1 MTTRTH
7 LLHCGDC
14 TTLLPS
20 VGTETVDLA
29 ILDPPYFR
37 VLGEEWDRQWR
48 TEVEYREWA
57 STWIKEVCR
66 ATRLGGSIYLFGYV
80 NTLLQLVP
88 LFDGFDLRQQI
99 VVTKGLRSISG
110 RNTKPYKMF
119 PVTTEQIAFLVKD
132 SKPYIRKLLLK
143 RQKALGLTSK
153 QINERL
159 GMKSNGG
166 GVWSLY
172 TGENILA
179 QVPTRELW
187 EKLSRVLNMNVPYE
201 QVAMTFNLTKGL
213 TDVWDDIDFYSETR
227 IHRAQKP
234 LKLIWRLIEASTDVS
249 DTVLDPF
256 LGSGSTCVVA
266 EELGRRCIGI
276 ECDREMYVKLMAR
289 MDSKKALRCVP
300 PAK

>member
-1 MTTRTH
+1 MKTH
-7 LLHCGDC
+7 RVELADC
-14 TTLLPS
+14 SAFLPTVKTGS
-20 VGTETVDLA
+20 VDLS

-37 VLGEEWDRQWR
+37 VLGENWDRQWR

-57 STWIKEVCR
+57 SGWIREVCR
-66 ATRLGGSIYLFGYV
+66 VTRLGGCVYLFGYV

-119 PVTTEQIAFLVKD
+119 PVVTEHIAFLVKN
-132 SKPYIRKLLLK
+132 SKPYIRKLLLE
-143 RQKALGLTSK
+143 RQKVLGLTSK
-153 QINERL
+153 EINNRL

-187 EKLSRVLNMNVPYE
+187 EKLTDVLKLTVPYE
-201 QVAMTFNLTKGL
+201 RIAMTFHLTKGL
-213 TDVWDDIDFYSETR
+213 TDVWDDIDFYSERR

-234 LKLIWRLIEASTDVS
+234 RTLIRRLIDASTDRG
-249 DTVLDPF
+249 DTILDPF
-256 LGSGSTCVVA
+256 LGSGTTWIEADIARRWC
-266 EELGRRCIGI
+266 LGCERDG
-276 ECDREMYVKLMAR
+276 EMYHR
-289 MDSKKALRCVP
+289 MSTRFSSEAV
-300 PAK
+300 

>member
-1 MTTRTH
+1 MTAALKHTSPHRTVAS
-7 LLHCGDC
+7 DC
-14 TTLLPS
+14 VTFLPTVTTES
-20 VGTETVDLA
+20 VDLS

-37 VLGEEWDRQWR
+37 VLGESWDRQWR

-57 STWIKEVCR
+57 TGWIREVCR
-66 ATRLGGSIYLFGYV
+66 ATRLGGCVYLFGFV

-88 LFDGFDLRQQI
+88 LFEGFDLRQQI

-132 SKPYIRKLLLK
+132 SKPYIRRLLLE
-143 RQKALGLTSK
+143 RQRVLGLTSK
-153 QINERL
+153 DINERL

-187 EKLSRVLNMNVPYE
+187 EKLSRVLKMTVPYE
-201 QVAMTFNLTKGL
+201 KVAMTFNLTKGL

-234 LKLIWRLIEASTDVS
+234 RKLIARLLTASTDEGQ
-249 DTVLDPF
+249 TVLDPF
-256 LGSGSTCVVA
+256 LGSGTTLIEA
-266 EELGRRCIGI
+266 DRLGRRCLGC
-276 ECDREMYVKLMAR
+276 EKDPTMYDKMTAR
-289 MDSKKALRCVP
+289 FRGL
-300 PAK
+300 